1 MVTLSSSNQL
11 ARLSPDRALLRLMS
25 LLKALSLTCI
35 KLSEQYWLIFE
46 KCENCSKPS
55 KHNIKED
62 VKRRVLRREFKSSKS
77 VSEPSSGG
85 RIEQRTTS
93 HDAVFFR
100 KTIISL
106 PGVLFNYQADEIT
119 TINVKLPQ
127 TTGVSHLVTTQV
139 KQRGQQKTQ
148 RNKTSTVTW
157 KWPSWNLK
165 AVETEKYF
173 FGRTWQC

>member
-11 ARLSPDRALLRLMS
+11 VRLSPDRALLRLMS

-35 KLSEQYWLIFE
+35 KLSEQYWLICE
-46 KCENCSKPS
+46 KCENWLKPS
-55 KHNIKED
+55 KHNIKKD
-62 VKRRVLRREFKSSKS
+62 VKRRVLRQEFKLWKS

-85 RIEQRTTS
+85 RIEQRTTL
-93 HDAVFFR
+93 HDTVFFR

-148 RNKTSTVTW
+148 RNKTTTVTW
-157 KWPSWNLK
+157 KWTFMKSERSRNGNI
-165 AVETEKYF
+165 F
-173 FGRTWQC
+173 FGWTWPC